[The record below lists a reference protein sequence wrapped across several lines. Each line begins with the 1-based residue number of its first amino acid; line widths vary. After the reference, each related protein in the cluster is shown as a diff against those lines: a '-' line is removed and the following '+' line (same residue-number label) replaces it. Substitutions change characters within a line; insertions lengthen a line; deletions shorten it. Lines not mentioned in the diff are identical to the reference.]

1 MLLGFELVIVFL
13 LLIQEP
19 EPIELG
25 RMDLLETFVSVF
37 DFLQDAIE
45 FWDS

>member
-1 MLLGFELVIVFL
+1 MLLGLEMVIVFF

-25 RMDLLETFVSVF
+25 RMDLIQTVESVF

-45 FWDS
+45 F